1 METNI
6 KTYKEQVLE
15 LGNRKMLAPGCYDKN
30 MNYLCDVKCLME
42 KRNFPEGV
50 HDYSIHHVIM
60 PESTTVIEC
69 CLFASF
75 EELESVVL
83 PDRLEEIGSSSFY
96 GCSKLKQI
104 QIPNNVRYIG
114 NRAFMKSG
122 LVSLFLPASI
132 ESFGSS
138 ICEDCTDLVTFCMP
152 EAKLSKYSMERIC
165 PTEAM
170 FSGDEKLTIAV
181 LPEGITDV
189 GKNAFRGC
197 ISLKKLSLPST
208 VKEINDFAFFKC
220 DSLDSIEIPHKI
232 DFISPKAFGPESD
245 WSKNMNTIIK
255 VDGYQMTVL
264 DIAEKSVVSRILD
277 VMKEIDNANR
287 PRLTDAEIEIVMR
300 ALVGEPI
307 LTSSDFANKVE
318 RILRQ

>member
-1 METNI
+1 MNTNI

-15 LGNRKMLAPGCYDKN
+15 LGNGKMLAPGCYDKN

-50 HDYSIHHVIM
+50 YDYSIHHVIM

-69 CLFASF
+69 CLFASC

-104 QIPNNVRYIG
+104 QIPNNVKYIG

-138 ICEDCTDLVTFCMP
+138 ICEDCTNLVTFCMP
-152 EAKLSKYSMERIC
+152 EAKLSKYSMKRIC

-170 FSGDEKLTIAV
+170 FSGDEKLAIAV
-181 LPEGITDV
+181 LPEGITDI

-197 ISLKKLSLPST
+197 VSLKKLSLPST
-208 VKEINDFAFFKC
+208 VKEIDDFAFFKC
-220 DSLDSIEIPHKI
+220 DSLDSIEIPCKI
-232 DFISPKAFGPESD
+232 EFISPKAFGPGSD
-245 WSKNMNTIIK
+245 WSKNANTI
-255 VDGYQMTVL
+255 VEVAGHQMTVP
-264 DIAEKSVVSRILD
+264 DIAEKSVVSRIFD
-277 VMKEIDNANR
+277 VMKEIDNAR
-287 PRLTDAEIEIVMR
+287 KPRLTDAEIEIVMR
-300 ALVGEPI
+300 ALSGEPV
-307 LTSSDFANKVE
+307 LTSSAFANKVDQ
-318 RILRQ
+318 ILRQ